1 MIFLPTGQLGLAG
14 RLFVI
19 LSSYMSINALL
30 AQGGDIIQKYTYG
43 LLAAL
48 LVIGVGLSY
57 FFLLP
62 VALSIFIL
70 SIAADYFYSDQKV
83 KLSKLLMSSL
93 LFAASLSVLQ
103 GAFIC

>member
-1 MIFLPTGQLGLAG
+1 MIFLPTRRLG
-14 RLFVI
+14 F
-19 LSSYMSINALL
+19 M
-30 AQGGDIIQKYTYG
+30 G

-57 FFLLP
+57 FFLFP
-62 VALSIFIL
+62 VALGIFIL

-93 LFAASLSVLQ
+93 LFAASLSAVQ

>member
-1 MIFLPTGQLGLAG
+1 
-14 RLFVI
+14 
-19 LSSYMSINALL
+19 MSINALL

-57 FFLLP
+57 FFLLS

-70 SIAADYFYSDQKV
+70 SIAANYF
-83 KLSKLLMSSL
+83 
-93 LFAASLSVLQ
+93 
-103 GAFIC
+103 

>member
-1 MIFLPTGQLGLAG
+1 MGNILVNKLYSRRLYAIVTAVIFLPTRRLG
-14 RLFVI
+14 F
-19 LSSYMSINALL
+19 M
-30 AQGGDIIQKYTYG
+30 G

-57 FFLLP
+57 FFLFP
-62 VALSIFIL
+62 VALGIFIL

-93 LFAASLSVLQ
+93 LFAASLSAVQ

>member
-1 MIFLPTGQLGLAG
+1 MDYWQHYL
-14 RLFVI
+14 
-19 LSSYMSINALL
+19 
-30 AQGGDIIQKYTYG
+30 
-43 LLAAL
+43 L
-48 LVIGVGLSY
+48 LVLAYLISFY
-57 FFLLP
+57 P
-62 VALSIFIL
+62 VALGIFIL